1 MKLSYLICFC
11 LAFNTLSAQSKTER
25 YCEVEA
31 RINYH
36 IGTQTVKS
44 LDVKIDSGFATPT
57 TENISISQ
65 KELEPLIQQKSVAA
79 VLNYMAKKGWT
90 LLSTTDHGT
99 VFYFKKED

>member
-31 RINYH
+31 TKIYGFQH
-36 IGTQTVKS
+36 KTVKS

-90 LLSTTDHGT
+90 LVSTTDRL